1 MGLPPIPGRGN
12 GPKNGRRPLYL
23 KNLENNQRIKVV
35 SVEREIGV
43 SKMSENHFR
52 KQNMP
57 QNEKAKRAN
66 EVEVENIRYVGHT
79 EFSNKKDI
87 NFNQKLGKRTM
98 VLDRCTKDM
107 KEAVT
112 TKSILVDQ
120 KQTKQITLEK
130 AIMKMEKNKNNDRKM
145 EVDELKHKYLKE
157 NIKWVEGFP
166 VLKDRGSKV
175 SLSPGTLDESILI
188 MDPKSMKEISIVWRF
203 YQGKAHKTIKKGKIH
218 LMSQMRRIRK
228 ELADEWYEIYM
239 SRNICDRHKVPLLVD
254 KAGKILLS
262 PLTDVES
269 VLRLKKDKLHEILNM
284 WTK

>member
-1 MGLPPIPGRGN
+1 MRKKVEFHTRRYTNPTDNTYVESNRRKMGLPPIPGRGN

-112 TKSILVDQ
+112 TKSILGDQ
-120 KQTKQITLEK
+120 KQTKQLTLEQ
-130 AIMKMEKNKNNDRKM
+130 AIIKMDKKKITRRK
-145 EVDELKHKYLKE
+145 
-157 NIKWVEGFP
+157 W
-166 VLKDRGSKV
+166 
-175 SLSPGTLDESILI
+175 
-188 MDPKSMKEISIVWRF
+188 
-203 YQGKAHKTIKKGKIH
+203 
-218 LMSQMRRIRK
+218 MST
-228 ELADEWYEIYM
+228 
-239 SRNICDRHKVPLLVD
+239 S
-254 KAGKILLS
+254 
-262 PLTDVES
+262 
-269 VLRLKKDKLHEILNM
+269 
-284 WTK
+284 